1 MRSRDPPPPIT
12 AHLAAEGAGRVDA
25 VGGTG
30 AGGGARA
37 GALVTVHTLLLLVQP
52 GHCNALGQTIGKCN
66 SFKDTILS

>member
-52 GHCNALGQTIGKCN
+52 GHIITIGVAIGKCN
-66 SFKDTILS
+66 SFKDPMLS